1 MNIRLRDLKF
11 MGRENFIDK
20 VVNDIFHGAMA
31 SRQKATV
38 VEKINLQLQPRN
50 WQEFNNLTV

>member
-1 MNIRLRDLKF
+1 MNIRLRDSTF

-31 SRQKATV
+31 SRRKATV
-38 VEKINLQLQPRN
+38 VEKIYLQARN
-50 WQEFNNLTV
+50 WQEFSNLTV